1 MSPKYFEYK
10 DSCSYFDGL
19 KTFPFPPLCL
29 CNIFMK
35 SFARLLAT
43 TCMKLYFQS
52 LSNPMDAVLQERTF
66 MELRDKLQ
74 IEIGQMEA
82 SLKLQFAPI

>member
-1 MSPKYFEYK
+1 MYYFHEIFCKVIGYNLHEVIFSVPVK
-10 DSCSYFDGL
+10 SDGR
-19 KTFPFPPLCL
+19 
-29 CNIFMK
+29 
-35 SFARLLAT
+35 SAEG
-43 TCMKLYFQS
+43 
-52 LSNPMDAVLQERTF
+52 LQERTF

>member
-1 MSPKYFEYK
+1 
-10 DSCSYFDGL
+10 
-19 KTFPFPPLCL
+19 
-29 CNIFMK
+29 
-35 SFARLLAT
+35 
-43 TCMKLYFQS
+43 
-52 LSNPMDAVLQERTF
+52 MDALIHDVIFSVLVKSDGRSAEGLQEHTF

>member
-1 MSPKYFEYK
+1 
-10 DSCSYFDGL
+10 
-19 KTFPFPPLCL
+19 
-29 CNIFMK
+29 
-35 SFARLLAT
+35 
-43 TCMKLYFQS
+43 
-52 LSNPMDAVLQERTF
+52 MDALIHDVIFSVLVKSDGRSAEGLQEHIF

>member
-1 MSPKYFEYK
+1 MQYFHEIFCKVIGYNLHEAIFSVLVK
-10 DSCSYFDGL
+10 SDG
-19 KTFPFPPLCL
+19 
-29 CNIFMK
+29 
-35 SFARLLAT
+35 
-43 TCMKLYFQS
+43 QS
-52 LSNPMDAVLQERTF
+52 AEGLQERSF